1 MEDAEQWK
9 EAIGTELQALIDMG
23 TWKLVP
29 LPKGRKA
36 VGCRMVLKR
45 KFNLDGTVSPGPAHA
60 PPPAAKWHWNTS
72 ASAGVSGSG
81 QRV

>member
-29 LPKGRKA
+29 LA
-36 VGCRMVLKR
+36 
-45 KFNLDGTVSPGPAHA
+45 NLYFFATE
-60 PPPAAKWHWNTS
+60 S
-72 ASAGVSGSG
+72 ASQAMPC
-81 QRV
+81 